1 MVPEPKRTP
10 LLIDDGERLYW
21 RMPNGRELPYI
32 GGGAYDNVISR
43 TDAAAL
49 IPEDVTNTIMQ
60 NVVTQSAALS
70 LFRSV
75 TMSTKQQR
83 MPVLSVLPT
92 AYFVNG
98 DTGLKQTSEQNWANK
113 YLDAEEIAVI
123 VPIPEAVLDDVAF
136 DVWGEVRP
144 RLEEAIGRVLDA
156 AIFFGTNKPAS
167 WPDAIVT
174 SAIAAGNVVARGTN
188 AAAAGGVAGDLSDTI
203 ATVEADGFDPNG
215 IIATRTLRARLRAAR
230 DTTGQQLSEV
240 TPTEAW
246 GTAIRYPL
254 RGMWPTGLS
263 AVEAIVGDFSE
274 GIIGRRMDITYKI
287 LTEAVIQDGSGAIV
301 YNLPQQDMV
310 AMRAVA
316 RFAWQVPNPINL
328 DQPTEANRYPFAVL
342 RSPAS

>member
-1 MVPEPKRTP
+1 MPKRIATP
-10 LLIDDGERLYW
+10 LLVQDGSGRLAW
-21 RMPNGRELPYI
+21 RFPGGRTVPYV

-60 NVVTQSAALS
+60 NVVSQSAALS

-167 WPDAIVT
+167 WPTAIVPA
-174 SAIAAGNVVARGTN
+174 AIAAGNVVARGTN
-188 AAAAGGVAGDLSDTI
+188 NAAAGGVAADLSDTI
-203 ATVEADGFDPNG
+203 GTLEADGFDPNG
-215 IIATRTLRARLRAAR
+215 IIAARSIRARLRANR
-230 DTTGQQLSEV
+230 DTTGQLMAEV
-240 TPTEAW
+240 SPTDAW
-246 GTAIRYPL
+246 GVTIRYPM

-263 AVEAIVGDFSE
+263 AVEAIVGDFTE

-287 LTEAVIQDGSGAIV
+287 LTEAVIQDNTGAII

-316 RFAWQVPNPINL
+316 RFAWQVPNPMNL
-328 DQPTEANRYPFAVL
+328 DQPTEADRYPFAIM